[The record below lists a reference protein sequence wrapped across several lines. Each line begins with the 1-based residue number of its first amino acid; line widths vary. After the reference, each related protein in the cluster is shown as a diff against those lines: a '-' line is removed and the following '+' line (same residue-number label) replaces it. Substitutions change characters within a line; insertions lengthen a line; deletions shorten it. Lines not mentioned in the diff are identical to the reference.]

1 MAGAFVLLS
10 HTADT
15 GIAVTADSLRELFE
29 WAAVGMFSTMF
40 DLAMCIPE
48 RHVTVAATGTRTD
61 ELLVDVLADLLYLS
75 EAEDV
80 VPCSF
85 QVDEIWP
92 NEVDLSA
99 GVAPLRPNLLIGPP
113 IKAVTYHDL
122 DVSKKEDGTWTARV
136 VFDV

>member
-1 MAGAFVLLS
+1 MAGAFVVLS

-15 GIAVTADSLRELFE
+15 GIEVTADSLRELFE
-29 WAAVGMFSTMF
+29 WAAFGMFSTMF
-40 DLAMCIPE
+40 DVASCIPE
-48 RHVTVAATGTRTD
+48 RHITVAATGTRTD
-61 ELLVDVLADLLYLS
+61 EMLVDILADLLFIS

-85 QVDEIWP
+85 QVGEIWP
-92 NEVDLSA
+92 TEVDLSA
-99 GVAPLRPNLLIGPP
+99 GVTPVRPELLLGPP

-122 DVSKKEDGTWTARV
+122 DVSERTDGTWIARV